1 MDEIE
6 IRQLVRDMGKKLLA
20 AGLVLGTWG
29 NVSARLDKKR
39 MVITPSGMDYLKI
52 EPEDMAVVDVETGE
66 WSGPRKPSTEAPL
79 HSLIYKARPE
89 VGAVIHAHSVF
100 ASTVAACG
108 KDIPA
113 VLEEVAQVAGGPVRV
128 ARYALPGTKE
138 LACNAVEALEG
149 RNAVLLANHGVVAVG
164 ADLDE
169 AFLVCQVVEKAA
181 MVLIYG
187 TLLGGVRLLP
197 EGDVAELR
205 RFFTEK
211 YLAGRT
217 RGDQDSR

>member
-1 MDEIE
+1 MDEME
-6 IRQLVRDMGKKLLA
+6 IRQLIRDTGKKLLA

-29 NVSARLDKKR
+29 NISARMDVQR

-52 EPEDMAVVDVETGE
+52 EPGDMAVVDLETGE

-79 HSLIYKARPE
+79 HSLIYKTRPE
-89 VGAVIHAHSVF
+89 VGAVIHTHSVF

-113 VLEEVAQVAGGPVRV
+113 ILEEIAQIVGGPVRV
-128 ARYALPGTKE
+128 ARYALPGTGE
-138 LACNAVEALEG
+138 LASNAVEALED

-164 ADLDE
+164 AGLDE

-187 TLLGGVRLLP
+187 TILGGVRVLP
-197 EGDVAELR
+197 EGDVAEIR
-205 RFFTEK
+205 RLFTEK
-211 YLAGRT
+211 YLVGRT
-217 RGDQDSR
+217 RGG